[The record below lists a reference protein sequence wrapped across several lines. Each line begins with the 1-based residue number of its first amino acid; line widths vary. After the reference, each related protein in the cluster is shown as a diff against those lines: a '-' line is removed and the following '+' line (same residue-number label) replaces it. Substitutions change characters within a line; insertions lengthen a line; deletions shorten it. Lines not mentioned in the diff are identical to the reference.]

1 MGNTSSSPVQK
12 CLESAV
18 GGNKDLFAL
27 KDTPFF
33 QIAHVKPYNLGIA
46 VTPAAVTYPETTE
59 HISAIVKCAVG
70 NKLKVQPRCG
80 GHSYANYG
88 IGGEDNTIVV
98 DMKHFQQFFMN
109 NSTWQATIGG
119 GTLLSDVTKR
129 LHENGNRAMAH
140 GTCPQVGIGGH
151 ATIGGLGPSSRMWG
165 SALDHVEEVEVVL
178 ANSTVV
184 RASEKENP
192 DILFAVKGAAAGFG
206 IVTEFKVRTQ
216 AEPSETVLY
225 TYNIQGGSSADKAE
239 AFKKWQELISD
250 QTLSRKFASQFI
262 LTEQFGTI
270 VTGTFFGSQKE
281 YDSLNISS
289 RLPNSDDSVVEL
301 KDWLGVV
308 GHWAEDVALD
318 IVGGVS
324 SNFYAKS
331 LAYTEDDIIPSDGVD
346 KLFAYVDKADKGNAI
361 WFIIWDLE
369 GGAINDVA
377 PNATAYGHRN
387 ALFYH
392 QAYAVN
398 LFGKIGDKTKKFLTG
413 FNDAVTDA
421 LPDHDKGAY
430 AGYVDPALGENSASL
445 YWGGNVE
452 RLENIKAQVDPDDV
466 FHNPQSIRPAHRSAK
481 LRAKT

>member
-1 MGNTSSSPVQK
+1 
-12 CLESAV
+12 
-18 GGNKDLFAL
+18 
-27 KDTPFF
+27 
-33 QIAHVKPYNLGIA
+33 
-46 VTPAAVTYPETTE
+46 
-59 HISAIVKCAVG
+59 
-70 NKLKVQPRCG
+70 
-80 GHSYANYG
+80 
-88 IGGEDNTIVV
+88 
-98 DMKHFQQFFMN
+98 
-109 NSTWQATIGG
+109 
-119 GTLLSDVTKR
+119 
-129 LHENGNRAMAH
+129 
-140 GTCPQVGIGGH
+140 
-151 ATIGGLGPSSRMWG
+151 MWG

-192 DILFAVKGAAAGFG
+192 DVFFAVKGAAAGFG

-216 AEPSETVLY
+216 AEPSEAVLY
-225 TYNIQGGSSADKAE
+225 TYNIQGGSSEDRAE

-250 QTLSRKFASQFI
+250 PNLSRKFASRFI
-262 LTEQFGTI
+262 LTEQFGAI
-270 VTGTFFGSQKE
+270 ITGTFFGTQKE
-281 YDSLNISS
+281 YDSLNISA
-289 RLPNSDDSVVEL
+289 RLPNSDDSVIEL

-318 IVGGVS
+318 IVGGIP

-331 LAYTEDDIIPSDGVD
+331 LAYTKDDIIPDDGID
-346 KLFAYVDKADKGNAI
+346 KLFDYIEKTDKGNAI

-398 LFGKIGDKTKKFLTG
+398 LLGKVSDKTKNFLTG
-413 FNDAVTDA
+413 VNDAVTDA
-421 LPDHDKGAY
+421 LPEHDEGAY

-452 RLENIKAQVDPDDV
+452 RLETIKAQLDPNDV
-466 FHNPQSIRPAHRSAK
+466 FHNPQSNRPAKRSARMK
-481 LRAKT
+481 RML

>member
-1 MGNTSSSPVQK
+1 M
-12 CLESAV
+12 
-18 GGNKDLFAL
+18 D
-27 KDTPFF
+27 
-33 QIAHVKPYNLGIA
+33 
-46 VTPAAVTYPETTE
+46 
-59 HISAIVKCAVG
+59 
-70 NKLKVQPRCG
+70 
-80 GHSYANYG
+80 
-88 IGGEDNTIVV
+88 
-98 DMKHFQQFFMN
+98 

-119 GTLLSDVTKR
+119 GTLLGDVTKR

-184 RASEKENP
+184 RATETENP

-216 AEPSETVLY
+216 AEPAEAILY

-250 QTLSRKFASQFI
+250 PNLSRKFASQFI
-262 LTEQFGTI
+262 LTEQFGAVI
-270 VTGTFFGSQKE
+270 TGTFFGSQQE
-281 YDSLNISS
+281 YDGLNISA
-289 RLPNSDDSVVEL
+289 RLPNSDDSVIEL

-318 IVGGVS
+318 IVGGIPG
-324 SNFYAKS
+324 NFYAKS
-331 LAYTEDDIIPSDGVD
+331 LAYTKADIIPDEAVD
-346 KLFAYVDKADKGNAI
+346 KLFDYIDAADKGNAI

-377 PNATAYGHRN
+377 PNATAYGHRD

-392 QAYAVN
+392 QAYAIN
-398 LFGKIGDKTKKFLTG
+398 LLGKIDNNTRDFLTG
-413 FNDAVTDA
+413 INAVVTDA
-421 LPDHDKGAY
+421 LPEHDEGAY

-452 RLENIKAQVDPDDV
+452 RLESIKAQVDPDDV
-466 FHNPQSIRPAHRSAK
+466 FHNPQSIRPARRSAK
-481 LRAKT
+481 LKVRV

>member
-18 GGNKDLFAL
+18 GGNKDLLAS
-27 KDTPFF
+27 KNTPLF
-33 QIAHVKPYNLGIA
+33 QLSHVKPYNLGVA

-59 HISAIVKCAVG
+59 HISAIVKCAVD
-70 NKLKVQPRCG
+70 NKLKVQPRSG

-88 IGGEDNTIVV
+88 IGGGEDNTIVV
-98 DMKHFQQFFMN
+98 DLKHFQQFSID

-119 GTLLSDVTKR
+119 GSLLGDVSKR

-184 RASEKENP
+184 RASESENP
-192 DILFAVKGAAAGFG
+192 EILFAMKGAAAGFG

-216 AEPSETVLY
+216 AEPSEAVLY
-225 TYNIQGGSSADKAE
+225 TYNIQGGSSTDKAE
-239 AFKKWQELISD
+239 AFKKWQKLISD
-250 QTLSRKFASQFI
+250 PDLSRKFASQFI
-262 LTEQFGTI
+262 LTEQFGAI
-270 VTGTFFGSQKE
+270 VTGTFFGTQQE
-281 YDSLNISS
+281 YDSLNISA
-289 RLPNSDDSVVEL
+289 RLPNSDDSIIEL

-308 GHWAEDVALD
+308 GHWAEDLALEL
-318 IVGGVS
+318 IGGIP

-331 LAYTEDDIIPSDGVD
+331 LAYTENDIIPDDGVD
-346 KLFAYVDKADKGNAI
+346 KLFDYIDSTDKGDAI

-398 LFGKIGDKTKKFLTG
+398 LFGKIGDKTRDFLAG
-413 FNDAVTDA
+413 VNNAVLDA
-421 LPDHDKGAY
+421 LPDHDAGAY

-452 RLENIKAQVDPDDV
+452 RLESIKAQVDPNDL
-466 FHNPQSIRPAHRSAK
+466 FHNPQSIRPAKKSAK
-481 LRAKT
+481 LRF

>member
-1 MGNTSSSPVQK
+1 MQTMVQSPLDLRL
-12 CLESAV
+12 LE
-18 GGNKDLFAL
+18 L
-27 KDTPFF
+27 
-33 QIAHVKPYNLGIA
+33 
-46 VTPAAVTYPETTE
+46 
-59 HISAIVKCAVG
+59 ISA
-70 NKLKVQPRCG
+70 
-80 GHSYANYG
+80 G
-88 IGGEDNTIVV
+88 IGGQDNTVVV
-98 DMKHFQQFFMN
+98 DMKHFQQFSMD
-109 NSTWQATIGG
+109 NSTWKATIGG
-119 GTLLSDVTKR
+119 GTLLGDVTKR

-178 ANSTVV
+178 ANSTIV
-184 RASEKENP
+184 RATEDRNP

-216 AEPSETVLY
+216 AEPPEAVLY

-250 QTLSRKFASQFI
+250 PNLSRKFASQFI
-262 LTEQFGTI
+262 LTEQFGAI
-270 VTGTFFGSQKE
+270 VTGTFFGSQQE
-281 YDSLNISS
+281 YDSLNISA
-289 RLPNSDDSVVEL
+289 RLPNSDDSVIEL

-308 GHWAEDVALD
+308 GHWVEDVALD
-318 IVGGVS
+318 IVGGIP

-331 LAYTEDDIIPSDGVD
+331 LAYTENDIIPDDGVD
-346 KLFAYVDKADKGNAI
+346 KLFDYIDGADKGNAL

-377 PNATAYGHRN
+377 PNATAYGHRD

-398 LFGKIGDKTKKFLTG
+398 LVGKISDETKDFLTG
-413 FNDAVTDA
+413 VNNAVIDA
-421 LPDHDKGAY
+421 LPQHDKGAY

-452 RLENIKAQVDPDDV
+452 RLESIKAQVDPEDV
-466 FHNPQSIRPAHRSAK
+466 FHNPQSIRPAKGSAK
-481 LRAKT
+481 LRVRT